1 MSELKNLEK
10 ELDRFRL
17 RLIAAGA
24 FVLLAFALL
33 GARLAYLQ
41 VVRYEDLLAQA
52 ETNRTAVLPIV
63 PNRGRILDRHGV
75 VLATNYSAYTLEIMP
90 SKVEDLEATIDS
102 LSEIVEIGPRDRRR
116 FKRLLE
122 EGKSFDSLP
131 IRTKLSDEEVA
142 RFMAQR
148 FRYPGADVKARLF
161 RNYPLGET
169 GSHLLG
175 YIGRINQAEKK
186 LMEDWPDEQLA
197 NYKGTEYIGKLGLEQ
212 SYEAELHGQTGF
224 ERVETSAGGRAI
236 RRLSSHAP
244 TPGNTLILSI
254 DIRLQALVEDMFG
267 DRRGALVAID
277 PRSGEVLAFVS
288 KPTFDPN
295 LFVDG
300 IDVD

>member
-1 MSELKNLEK
+1 M
-10 ELDRFRL
+10 
-17 RLIAAGA
+17 
-24 FVLLAFALL
+24 
-33 GARLAYLQ
+33 
-41 VVRYEDLLAQA
+41 
-52 ETNRTAVLPIV
+52 
-63 PNRGRILDRHGV
+63 
-75 VLATNYSAYTLEIMP
+75 
-90 SKVEDLEATIDS
+90 
-102 LSEIVEIGPRDRRR
+102 VEIATRDRRR

-122 EGKSFDSLP
+122 EGKSFESLP

-148 FRYPGADVKARLF
+148 FRFPGVDVKARLF

-186 LMEDWPDEQLA
+186 LMDDWPDEQLA

-224 ERVETSAGGRAI
+224 ERVETSAGGRAV

-244 TPGNTLILSI
+244 TPGNTLMLSI

-267 DRRGALVAID
+267 ERRGALVAID
-277 PRSGEVLAFVS
+277 PRIRRGAGLRQQADLRPQPVRRRHRRRQLARAER
-288 KPTFDPN
+288 
-295 LFVDG
+295 VDRQAAAEPRPARHLPAG
-300 IDVD
+300 LDLQALHGAWPR